1 MYIRRLINST
11 IEDKIISLNIGQY
24 NVDQIAVEIQA
35 QLRSAFPNGSGEFL
49 VSYINTKG
57 FMTINPNASNVQFLL
72 LTDNDIYS
80 RLNNSWT
87 GPTYDI
93 RQPRCFNET
102 LRNTEGAS
110 QIYSVNNIFTSGFID
125 ILAGKHYLYLTSSNF
140 GSYNALGPRGDRN
153 IIKKVAVTANYAY
166 NIVEPVAYSGDD
178 YMDVSRAIIKTL
190 SFQLRDGFG
199 SIVDLHGSNILF
211 SIVFVQY

>member
-1 MYIRRLINST
+1 MLKTKKCYIDSRFKTVGSKSNTDFDFELTENLDLPDNCICYFDDIVIPHTWWNIDVNNNNLYIRRLINST

-140 GSYNALGPRGDRN
+140 GSYNA
-153 IIKKVAVTANYAY
+153 
-166 NIVEPVAYSGDD
+166 
-178 YMDVSRAIIKTL
+178 
-190 SFQLRDGFG
+190 
-199 SIVDLHGSNILF
+199 
-211 SIVFVQY
+211 